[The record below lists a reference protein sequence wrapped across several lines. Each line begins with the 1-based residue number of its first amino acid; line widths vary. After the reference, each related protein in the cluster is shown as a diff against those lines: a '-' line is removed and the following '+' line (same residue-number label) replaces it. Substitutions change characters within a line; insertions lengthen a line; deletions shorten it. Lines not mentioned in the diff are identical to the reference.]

1 MKFQLVGHVENRMS
15 LLEKTFIN
23 NEIKLN
29 NTDQYNRRN
38 NTEIQGIPQSVKSK
52 DLDEKSS
59 ACS

>member
-1 MKFQLVGHVENRMS
+1 MKFQLVGQVENRMS
-15 LLEKTFIN
+15 LLEKTLIN

-38 NTEIQGIPQSVKSK
+38 NIEIQGILQSVKSK
-52 DLDEKSS
+52 NLDEKSI

>member
-1 MKFQLVGHVENRMS
+1 MKFQLVGQVENRMS
-15 LLEKTFIN
+15 LLEKTLIN

-38 NTEIQGIPQSVKSK
+38 NTEIQGILQSVKSK
-52 DLDEKSS
+52 NLDEKSS

>member
-1 MKFQLVGHVENRMS
+1 MKFQLVGQVENRMS
-15 LLEKTFIN
+15 LLEKTLIN

-38 NTEIQGIPQSVKSK
+38 NIGIQGILQSVKSK
-52 DLDEKSS
+52 NLDEKSS

>member
-1 MKFQLVGHVENRMS
+1 MKFQLAGQVENRMS
-15 LLEKTFIN
+15 LLEKTLIN

-38 NTEIQGIPQSVKSK
+38 NIEIQGILQSVKSK
-52 DLDEKSS
+52 NLDEKSS